1 MSSYLEQLQDSLI
14 VSCQPVPG
22 GPMDNAS
29 IVTAYAQAALDSGA
43 SGLRIESV
51 AYVRAVRAI
60 TPKPLIGIIKRDLED
75 SPVRITP
82 LLDDVDALAEADII
96 AFDGTIRQPRPC
108 SVPDLIAR
116 IHHHGKLAMADC
128 ATIEDAREA
137 LAAGADLVGSTL
149 SGYTGGPELTEPDFA
164 LIAKMRALTRYV
176 VAEGNVRTPDHAV
189 RAIKA
194 GAYTVVVGSAITRPE
209 HVTAWFKS
217 AIVEQSANRNDE
229 PSS

>member
-1 MSSYLEQLQDSLI
+1 MSSYLEQLQHSLI

-43 SGLRIESV
+43 SGLRIESI

-60 TPKPLIGIIKRDLED
+60 TSKPLIGIIKRDLEG

-82 LLDDVDALAEADII
+82 LFEDVDALAEAGSDII
-96 AFDGTIRQPRPC
+96 AFDGTLRQPRPY

-128 ATIEDAREA
+128 ATIEDAEEA

-149 SGYTGGPELTEPDFA
+149 SGYTGGPELAEPDFA
-164 LIAKMRALTRYV
+164 LIEKMCVLTPYV
-176 VAEGNVRTPDHAV
+176 VAEGNVRTPDHAA
-189 RAIKA
+189 RAIEA
-194 GAYTVVVGSAITRPE
+194 GAHMVVVGSAITRPE
-209 HVTAWFKS
+209 HVTSWFKS
-217 AIVEQSANRNDE
+217 AIEKQSRDE
-229 PSS
+229 AAT